1 MKIIVST
8 AKFSKNENS
17 TYVNVVNNKVPNFV
31 VNNKYA
37 AGVGIPAGSFAIVD
51 YTMEKSPCGKFDNI
65 KLSLIA
71 KISGTDF
78 AKLMLSED

>member
-8 AKFSKNENS
+8 AKFTKNVNS
-17 TYVNVVNNKVPNFV
+17 TYVSVINNKVPNFV

-37 AGVGIPAGSFAIVD
+37 AGVGIPAGTFAIVD

>member
-8 AKFSKNENS
+8 APFSKNADA
-17 TYVNVVNNKVPNFV
+17 TYVNVVNNKVKNFV
-31 VNNKYA
+31 INNKYA
-37 AGVGIPAGSFAIVD
+37 AGVGIPAGTFAIVN

-78 AKLMLSED
+78 AKLVLSED

>member
-1 MKIIVST
+1 MKIIIST
-8 AKFSKNENS
+8 AKFTKNVNS
-17 TYVNVVNNKVPNFV
+17 TYVQVINNTVPNFV
-31 VNNKYA
+31 INNKYA
-37 AGVGIPAGSFAIVD
+37 AGVGIPAGTFAIVE

-78 AKLMLSED
+78 AKLMLTED

>member
-1 MKIIVST
+1 MKIIIST
-8 AKFSKNENS
+8 AKFTKNVNS
-17 TYVNVVNNKVPNFV
+17 TYVQVINNTVPNFV
-31 VNNKYA
+31 INNKYA